1 MTNNK
6 QQTAI
11 NAVEYLDKVNQFAKE
26 NNTGK
31 PKQQTAI
38 EWLVEQFKE
47 YDFADV
53 KDTENYIIKM
63 QSFVLTEKLDK
74 AKEIE
79 KEQQEKLS
87 ASWAK
92 SREQTREIAMHIGFA
107 KGFMSG
113 IDCYEDY
120 YEELIGTQL
129 DEEDFTRNYITDRF
143 EETYGGGE
151 Q

>member
-6 QQTAI
+6 QQTA
-11 NAVEYLDKVNQFAKE
+11 V
-26 NNTGK
+26 
-31 PKQQTAI
+31 

-79 KEQQEKLS
+79 KEKLED
-87 ASWAK
+87 AWV
-92 SREQTREIAMHIGFA
+92 EGF
-107 KGFMSG
+107 KNWNPSKTF
-113 IDCYEDY
+113 EDY
-120 YEELIGTQL
+120 Y
-129 DEEDFTRNYITDRF
+129 N
-143 EETYGGGE
+143 ETYGGGE